1 MKRKINYIDGNMPA
15 RLIEYTAD
23 LQSPDGHAIVGNA
36 FVSRFGYLA
45 IWRDVTTDRQ
55 TMDEPDLDAA
65 IGQLTE
71 RLSRTGNKLV
81 NGRYTENAGVTF
93 TDEELEKYT
102 SLVPAQDEYKDCM
115 KRYHALLSSI
125 SKRPWFNYTTCGD
138 EIRLNNINGIDSGN
152 STLMLYRGHPSSR
165 YPACIMVPA
174 LLKFP
179 YNVKLHDRCKVT
191 VDKYIP
197 IDEAKK
203 DGESDIDCIDRIAKK
218 IAASYKEKSAYVDG
232 LIAEQNGKVEMYSNL
247 IKNYAELCMKAIA
260 SRLSIAQYSILL
272 HDICVAYRKLVP
284 GDPIDGLKDL
294 HLYRS
299 IVNTFTEPTAKGTL
313 DGNKLTFKVDPN
325 NMSGAFK
332 DMMLLHGFPSEC
344 QSVLDCIDRNSREI
358 SLVLTWG
365 EGDTIF
371 RIEGID
377 DPKKSPY
384 VE

>member
-1 MKRKINYIDGNMPA
+1 MKRKINYIGGNMPA

-23 LQSPDGHAIVGNA
+23 LQSPDGHTIVGNA
-36 FVSRFGYLA
+36 YVSRFGYLA

-55 TMDEPDLDAA
+55 SMDEPDLDAA
-65 IGQLTE
+65 IGHLIE
-71 RLSRTGNKLV
+71 RMSRTGNKLV

-93 TDEELEKYT
+93 TDEELNKYT

-115 KRYHALLSSI
+115 KRYHALLSAI
-125 SKRPWFNYTTCGD
+125 SERPWFNYTTCSD
-138 EIRLNNINGIDSGN
+138 ETRLNNIIGIDREN
-152 STLMLYRGHPSSR
+152 TTLLLYQG
-165 YPACIMVPA
+165 YPVQIMVPA
-174 LLKFP
+174 SLKFP
-179 YNVKLHDRCKVT
+179 YNVMLRERCKVT

-197 IDEAKK
+197 IDAAKK

-218 IAASYKEKSAYVDG
+218 IADEYKEKSAYVDG
-232 LIAEQNGKVEMYSNL
+232 LIAEQNAKTEKYSNL
-247 IKNYAELCMKAIA
+247 IKTYAELCMKAIA

-284 GDPIDGLKDL
+284 GEPIDGLRDL

-299 IVNTFTEPTAKGTL
+299 MVNTFTKPDTKGKL
-313 DGNKLTFKVDPN
+313 DGNKLTFKVDLS
-325 NMSGAFK
+325 NMTVHFK
-332 DMMLLHGFPSEC
+332 DMMLLHGFPPEC
-344 QSVLDCIDRNSREI
+344 QSVLDCIDKDTREI

-365 EGDTIF
+365 KEDTIF
-371 RIEGID
+371 RIEGVD